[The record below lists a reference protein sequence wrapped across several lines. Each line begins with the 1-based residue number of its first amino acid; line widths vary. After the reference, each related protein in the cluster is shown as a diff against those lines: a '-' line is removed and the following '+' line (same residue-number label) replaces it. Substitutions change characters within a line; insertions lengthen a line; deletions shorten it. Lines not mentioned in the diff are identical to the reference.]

1 MNDEVD
7 LKFNFE
13 TNLKNK
19 NPDVG
24 KAKKVR
30 QEEDSKD
37 NKDEPFDEEGY
48 DKNGKKVEDK
58 LNKNNENIYSDEFFN
73 KYIME
78 RPSNSNDAT
87 QKESVTRSYQPCMNR
102 DLSQENQRVIN
113 FLKHKSIRNIKSRN
127 YHKRKIIVSKGVN
140 RLHKHASNKKY
151 SFS

>member
-48 DKNGKKVEDK
+48 DKNGKKVEDRVH
-58 LNKNNENIYSDEFFN
+58 NNNENIYSDEFVN
-73 KYIME
+73 KYIMK
-78 RPSNSNDAT
+78 RLSNSDDAT
-87 QKESVTRSYQPCMNR
+87 QKESVTRSYKPCLSF
-102 DLSQENQRVIN
+102 DLSQENKRATN

>member
-1 MNDEVD
+1 MNDGVD

-13 TNLKNK
+13 TNLNNK

-48 DKNGKKVEDK
+48 DKNGKKVEDRVQ
-58 LNKNNENIYSDEFFN
+58 NNNEDIDSDEYVN
-73 KYIME
+73 KYIMKG
-78 RPSNSNDAT
+78 PSNSNDAA
-87 QKESVTRSYQPCMNR
+87 QKESVTRSYQPCLNR
-102 DLSQENQRVIN
+102 DLSKENKRATN

>member
-1 MNDEVD
+1 MNDVVD

-13 TNLKNK
+13 TNLNNK

-48 DKNGKKVEDK
+48 DKNGKKVEDRVQ
-58 LNKNNENIYSDEFFN
+58 NNNEDIDSDEYVN
-73 KYIME
+73 KYIMTG
-78 RPSNSNDAT
+78 PSNSIDAA
-87 QKESVTRSYQPCMNR
+87 QKESVTRSYQPCLSF
-102 DLSQENQRVIN
+102 DLSHENKRVTN

-140 RLHKHASNKKY
+140 RLYKHTSNKKY